1 MSSLPVHWS
10 HLHGDIRAQ
19 QYHLKQRGR
28 HLWAQRAAHHAGS
41 AFHVQLV
48 LPYAEVILLTQV
60 RESCAARPLGVEA
73 GESATASPAQ
83 PDRPRNTGDPWETER
98 PGCDSYSCPC
108 TPGTPQT
115 RPSLPVFLVSATWK
129 RRGHTH
135 YGSPPTHAYLGSQGS
150 PGPPGPPA
158 PTHLWS
164 SSSRSCANSSST
176 SLLLPNASHRVSWGS
191 N

>member
-1 MSSLPVHWS
+1 MLCGYQFLDRRCPLSQFTGAIPI
-10 HLHGDIRAQ
+10 IRAQ
-19 QYHLKQRGR
+19 QCHLKQRGR

-98 PGCDSYSCPC
+98 PGCDSYSFPC
-108 TPGTPQT
+108 TLGDSPD
-115 RPSLPVFLVSATWK
+115 PSFSTGLPCFCHLEEEGAHLVEA
-129 RRGHTH
+129 HTLWQP
-135 YGSPPTHAYLGSQGS
+135 SHA
-150 PGPPGPPA
+150 
-158 PTHLWS
+158 
-164 SSSRSCANSSST
+164 R
-176 SLLLPNASHRVSWGS
+176 LPR
-191 N
+191 

>member
-1 MSSLPVHWS
+1 MLVLGLQKSRQRPVCDEYIPVREHTLICNSWDAMWIPVPGPEMSSLPVHWS

-83 PDRPRNTGDPWETER
+83 PDRPRNTGDPWKTER

-115 RPSLPVFLVSATWK
+115 RPSLPVFLVSAT
-129 RRGHTH
+129 
-135 YGSPPTHAYLGSQGS
+135 
-150 PGPPGPPA
+150 
-158 PTHLWS
+158 
-164 SSSRSCANSSST
+164 
-176 SLLLPNASHRVSWGS
+176 
-191 N
+191 